1 MLPGV
6 KMIASNDV
14 LKLRQETGAGVMD
27 CKKALEEAQGNIEK
41 AKELLK
47 ARGLEIASKKAERS
61 TKEGIITSYIHGAGK
76 VGVLLELVCETDFVA
91 KNDEFKNMAREIAM
105 QIASMN
111 PENVEALLEQEY
123 IRDPK
128 KKIIDLINESIAII
142 GENIKVTR
150 FVRYALGEE

>member
-1 MLPGV
+1 MV
-6 KMIASNDV
+6 ASNDV

-27 CKKALEEAQGNIEK
+27 CKKALEEAGGDFNK
-41 AKELLK
+41 AKDVLK
-47 ARGLEIASKKAERS
+47 QRGIQIASKKAERS
-61 TKEGIITSYIHGAGK
+61 TKEGVVTSYIHGAGK

-91 KNDEFKNMAREIAM
+91 KNDEFKNLAKEIAM

-111 PENVEALLEQEY
+111 PENIEVLLEQEY

-128 KKIIDLINESIAII
+128 KKIGELLNESIAKI
-142 GENIKVTR
+142 GENIKVNR